1 MTQGTLLNISNEC
14 GEKRTLIHW
23 LVEICTGA
31 ATMENSMEVPLKLQ
45 LSYDPAIPL
54 LDTYPKKKKKARNT
68 TLKRCVPSSAHSSII
83 YNF

>member
-54 LDTYPKKKKKARNT
+54 LDTYPKKKKESQKHYLEKMCA
-68 TLKRCVPSSAHSSII
+68 LQCA
-83 YNF
+83 